1 MRGNVQ
7 YKLAV
12 KSGLNAIYMN
22 EVYAACYF
30 NTAKVG
36 RNPELFMAYR
46 VVSTPTVSGIN
57 FGDRG
62 TDTVSGPIN
71 RVQITSEVW
80 PVREL

>member
-1 MRGNVQ
+1 
-7 YKLAV
+7 
-12 KSGLNAIYMN
+12 MN

-46 VVSTPTVSGIN
+46 VVSTPTVAGIN

-62 TDTVSGPIN
+62 NGNASTRAGGAAAKGW
-71 RVQITSEVW
+71 ITNYNIT
-80 PVREL
+80 